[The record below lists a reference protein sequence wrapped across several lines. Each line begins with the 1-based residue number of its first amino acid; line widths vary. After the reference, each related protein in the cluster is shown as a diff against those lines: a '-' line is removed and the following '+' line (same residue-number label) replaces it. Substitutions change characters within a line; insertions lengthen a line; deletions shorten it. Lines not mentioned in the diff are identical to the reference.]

1 MNSKKELLSVKGYVH
16 DSLAQK
22 LPILHMFLLKD
33 ESTDLREIKKM
44 LLELDLNDTKQK
56 DDISYLQSLLSEIGV
71 TLNIEGT
78 LPKDKDS

>member
-1 MNSKKELLSVKGYVH
+1 
-16 DSLAQK
+16 
-22 LPILHMFLLKD
+22 MFLLKD